1 MTQQVGAH
9 KVKVGT
15 KFELLTKALLAVVL
29 MSTSTLVLALD
40 PYLIQPGDVLEISVW
55 REDGL
60 QREALVRPDGGLSF
74 PLVGEIGAAGQTVPA
89 VSEEI
94 KKRLTKFIPDPVVTV
109 ALKQNLGNKV
119 YVIGKVNRPGEF
131 AVNRAVDVLQAL
143 SMAGGMNPFADTKNI
158 QVLRRVNGEQTSVG
172 FNYAEMEQGKK
183 LQQNILLQAG
193 DVVVVP

>member
-9 KVKVGT
+9 KVKVGK
-15 KFELLTKALLAVVL
+15 KFELLAKALLAVVL

-94 KKRLTKFIPDPVVTV
+94 KKRLTKFIPDPVVTG

>member
-1 MTQQVGAH
+1 VTQQVGAR

-55 REDGL
+55 REEGL

-74 PLVGEIGAAGQTVPA
+74 PLVGEIGAAGQSVPA

-143 SMAGGMNPFADTKNI
+143 SMAGGMNPFADTKSI

>member
-1 MTQQVGAH
+1 MTATGRAH
-9 KVKVGT
+9 KVTVGT
-15 KFELLTKALLAVVL
+15 KVESLMKALCAVML
-29 MSTSTLVLALD
+29 MASSGIVLALD

-74 PLVGEIGAAGQTVPA
+74 PLVGEVSAAGQTVPA
-89 VSEEI
+89 VSDEI
-94 KKRLTKFIPDPVVTV
+94 KKRLTKFIPDPAVTV

-158 QVLRRVNGEQTSVG
+158 QVLRRINGEQTSVG

>member
-1 MTQQVGAH
+1 VTQQVGAH

-15 KFELLTKALLAVVL
+15 KFELLAKALLAVVL